1 MFKSSSPYIKI
12 MSQSSIKW
20 HYSLTKELFHRAME
34 EDIIIYLHIG
44 SYTDISVRQKSIE
57 LFSNNK
63 IVSLLNNRFIPIIE
77 DKEDR
82 PESYLL
88 AIDLLF
94 LNEDFSNGPFHIFIM
109 PNRQPIIAFSDSDPD
124 VFIEIALSILD
135 AMKNNRDRLKQMASE
150 LSKRAINTGVITQSS
165 KISSNYFL
173 IDNKLQKW
181 FKETINSDYLFKLN
195 SFMPNS
201 TLMYSLLDYI
211 DNYKN
216 ESYKDKLEIIL
227 DQIQYSY
234 LFDVING
241 GFFKQTI
248 SLESDTPLFEKNI
261 EEISLLTQVYILA
274 YKVYNK
280 RSYLKT
286 IEKNIQFLMEINN
299 GEGFPIAISLTDND
313 LESSSYYTFSLNE
326 LYILFSDRYLSVAKS
341 LSLDIDADPKKKQI
355 PKRTMDTYS
364 NLSEK
369 DISILKNREKEH
381 IGYFVDSRL
390 VTSANFSVIKTI
402 LIYLDM
408 YDNPLMFKNVKD
420 LFDRIFDSNCDIVS
434 GFLCRYSDNREIY
447 FLGSL
452 SDYAAFI
459 ETTLLL
465 FTKTNEEK
473 YLKYALKSTEFVIK
487 NFYKESNGMFS
498 KSQNT
503 SACDTII
510 PFKRESNIDII
521 RPSANSMMCG
531 VLIDLYVITN
541 DISYFKIAKRQLDN
555 ILPNIEE
562 AGIMLANWANKS
574 LKLLRV
580 ISK

>member
-1 MFKSSSPYIKI
+1 
-12 MSQSSIKW
+12 
-20 HYSLTKELFHRAME
+20 
-34 EDIIIYLHIG
+34 
-44 SYTDISVRQKSIE
+44 
-57 LFSNNK
+57 
-63 IVSLLNNRFIPIIE
+63 
-77 DKEDR
+77 
-82 PESYLL
+82 
-88 AIDLLF
+88 
-94 LNEDFSNGPFHIFIM
+94 
-109 PNRQPIIAFSDSDPD
+109 
-124 VFIEIALSILD
+124 
-135 AMKNNRDRLKQMASE
+135 
-150 LSKRAINTGVITQSS
+150 
-165 KISSNYFL
+165 
-173 IDNKLQKW
+173 
-181 FKETINSDYLFKLN
+181 
-195 SFMPNS
+195 
-201 TLMYSLLDYI
+201 
-211 DNYKN
+211 
-216 ESYKDKLEIIL
+216 
-227 DQIQYSY
+227 
-234 LFDVING
+234 
-241 GFFKQTI
+241 
-248 SLESDTPLFEKNI
+248 
-261 EEISLLTQVYILA
+261 
-274 YKVYNK
+274 
-280 RSYLKT
+280 
-286 IEKNIQFLMEINN
+286 
-299 GEGFPIAISLTDND
+299 
-313 LESSSYYTFSLNE
+313 
-326 LYILFSDRYLSVAKS
+326 
-341 LSLDIDADPKKKQI
+341 
-355 PKRTMDTYS
+355 
-364 NLSEK
+364 
-369 DISILKNREKEH
+369 
-381 IGYFVDSRL
+381 
-390 VTSANFSVIKTI
+390 
-402 LIYLDM
+402 
-408 YDNPLMFKNVKD
+408 MFKNVKD